1 MKKAQ
6 ARVNELYQA
15 KLRSLKAS
23 TKGGEQTSDPAVKT
37 VAVRQ
42 INVEPD
48 DQVLQNNGSEPV
60 LLDQQHYRKPIMQP
74 TQVQNLFMM
83 PPTKMNNKQ
92 PKKSNKHTAS

>member
-23 TKGGEQTSDPAVKT
+23 TKGGEQTSDLAVKT

-48 DQVLQNNGSEPV
+48 D
-60 LLDQQHYRKPIMQP
+60 
-74 TQVQNLFMM
+74 
-83 PPTKMNNKQ
+83 
-92 PKKSNKHTAS
+92 